1 MYHITD
7 ELKKQITERTHIL
20 KTDQLLGLMME
31 TFEYYDGTIGGSD
44 SDDEDS
50 PDHTDKSP
58 LNRDGVYLYQIVP
71 GNPLP
76 HRLLSL
82 PPYMTTAD
90 ALRKRVKRTL
100 FITTDDE
107 WHDGY
112 CYCVELD
119 DGSYFYVTTTYGSG
133 TLGCCHNMSS
143 YTAPSIDLLLP
154 HVDPHVQT
162 LFGRV

>member
-7 ELKKQITERTHIL
+7 ELKKQIAERSHIL

-31 TFEYYDGTIGGSD
+31 TFEYYDGTIQGRDYAG
-44 SDDEDS
+44 E
-50 PDHTDKSP
+50 SP
-58 LNRDGVYLYQIVP
+58 LDRDGVYLYRITSD
-71 GNPLP
+71 NPLP

-90 ALRKRVKRTL
+90 TLRQRVKRIL

-107 WHDGY
+107 WDNGY

-119 DGSYFYVTTTYGSG
+119 DGSYFYVETAYGSG
-133 TLGCCHNMSS
+133 TLGCCHNMRS
-143 YTAPSIDLLLP
+143 YISPSVELLLP
-154 HVDPHVQT
+154 HVVPCIRT
-162 LFGRV
+162 LFDRT